1 MTKAAISALFSD
13 LKFIKTRSVCQII
26 LETPIEAG
34 PEIVAAFGTP
44 LPGSEIP
51 VAIARL
57 HDGAA
62 DKPSSTEP
70 TSEQSAAPSPRTI
83 DDMPYPQQAALLCK
97 QEPFQAFMN
106 RVEPNWDFPMEQ
118 KEEEN
123 AAFLVREFC
132 DVKSRSEL
140 QPGTVA
146 AAKWVGLY
154 QAYKSEHPF

>member
-57 HDGAA
+57 HGGAA

-83 DDMPYPQQAALLCK
+83 DDMPYPQQAALLCR
-97 QEPFQAFMN
+97 QEPFQAWLE
-106 RVEPNWDFPMEQ
+106 RRYPTIGAIGDTVEQ
-118 KEEEN
+118 Y
-123 AAFLVREFC
+123 AASTVRIIC
-132 DVKSRSEL
+132 DVSSRSEL
-140 QPGTVA
+140 ADNSIA
-146 AAKWVGLY
+146 AGKWRQLY
-154 QAYKSEHPF
+154 SAYKSEHPF